1 MSQASQKRHAVFL
14 RVLLVIVGLLAFGVS
29 TNAAQSLG
37 GKADWRMLD
46 SPRPTLGYYH
56 DYGRAADM
64 DGARA
69 RPALPEFSSTD
80 DSMPLSTASAADWFD
95 RFSCFIGLGAR

>member
-69 RPALPEFSSTD
+69 RPALRVIVKCCGSVGHDQAAFLGW
-80 DSMPLSTASAADWFD
+80 LSVD
-95 RFSCFIGLGAR
+95 